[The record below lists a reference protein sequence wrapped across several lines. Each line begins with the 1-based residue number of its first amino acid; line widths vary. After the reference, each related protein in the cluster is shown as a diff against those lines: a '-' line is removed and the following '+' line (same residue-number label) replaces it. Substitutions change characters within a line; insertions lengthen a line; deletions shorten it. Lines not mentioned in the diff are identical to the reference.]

1 MAINYNIPNKVR
13 VVQEAILIRHSI
25 EFEVDRPVQAWQW
38 MNQTRSIPDQCD
50 WVRPEVIDAWR
61 RCLEDYQLPLGNYA
75 NWDKYPISHSSI
87 ETVNKIDHVDH
98 QVKHI
103 EEVIKH
109 LSHNFTVFLKEAGV
123 MMVLTAADGRL
134 LYVTGEKHLLSSF
147 MERMHRQGANW
158 HEPVLGN
165 NGIGTAIKLKK
176 PIAFQ
181 GMEHFL
187 SVLHPFTTVGY
198 PLLDDAGDLLA
209 VIGLVSDHH
218 ECMNSL
224 FAFLHLICVLVNTNL
239 PIAQN
244 NSAQERVLE
253 KIQFKPAKK
262 QPTLQNETGISKE
275 LDLLI
280 QKAVKL
286 QAYKIPILITGE
298 SGVGKD
304 HFVNLLK
311 QAGPRK
317 NAPFIAINCASIPRD
332 LIESE
337 LFGYESGSFTGARS
351 NGKPGKFMLA
361 DKGILFLDE
370 IGDMSFDLQSTLLRV
385 LETSEFTP
393 VGGCM
398 PIRVDVQVVAATN
411 VQLIEA
417 VEAGRFRRDL
427 YYRLNGAQIHLLP
440 LRERPDKKM
449 IIHHILQRELETIS
463 ELEPEPFHICPE
475 VISLIERHPWPGNIR
490 QLINVIRATLY
501 TASSSFITKQ
511 DLPLDFMSELKQ
523 NDEDWQ
529 SSEALSSLI
538 AMPLN
543 NDVPTMSL
551 SNWELHGIKTALKE
565 CDGNISLAA
574 KKLGITRST
583 LYKKLDHFRLDK
595 TGVGLST

>member
-1 MAINYNIPNKVR
+1 MTIDYKIPSKVR
-13 VVQEAILIRHSI
+13 IIQEALLVRHTL
-25 EFEVDRPVQAWQW
+25 EFEVDRPVQAWHW
-38 MNQTRSIPDQCD
+38 MNQTRSIPDQGD
-50 WVRPEVIDAWR
+50 WVRPEVTDAWR

-75 NWDKYPISHSSI
+75 NWEKYSISNN
-87 ETVNKIDHVDH
+87 TVDTHH
-98 QVKHI
+98 QVRHI
-103 EEVIKH
+103 EELIKH
-109 LSHNFTVFLKEAGV
+109 LSHNFTVFLQEAGV

-147 MERMHRQGANW
+147 MTGMYSQGASW
-158 HEPVLGN
+158 DEPVLGN
-165 NGIGTAIKLKK
+165 NGIGTAKILKK

-181 GMEHFL
+181 GMGHFL

-198 PLLDDAGDLLA
+198 PLLDDAGNLLA
-209 VIGLVSDHH
+209 VIGLVSNHH

-239 PIAQN
+239 PLAQN
-244 NSAQERVLE
+244 KSAQERVLE
-253 KIQFKPAKK
+253 RIHFKTAKA
-262 QPTLQNETGISKE
+262 QGNLQNESGISE
-275 LDLLI
+275 DLDLLI
-280 QKAVKL
+280 KKAVKL
-286 QAYKIPILITGE
+286 QEHKIPILITGE

-304 HFVNLLK
+304 HFVNLIK

-337 LFGYESGSFTGARS
+337 LFGYEAGSFTGARS
-351 NGKPGKFMLA
+351 NGKPGKFKLA

-393 VGGCM
+393 VGGCS
-398 PIRVDVQVVAATN
+398 PVRVDVQVVAATN

-427 YYRLNGAQIHLLP
+427 YYRLNGAQIHLPP

-449 IIHHILQRELETIS
+449 IIHHILQRELNTIS
-463 ELEPEPFHICPE
+463 VEEPFQICPE
-475 VISLIERHPWPGNIR
+475 VITLIERHPWPGNIR

-501 TASSSFITKQ
+501 TASHSFISKQ
-511 DLPLDFMSELKQ
+511 DLPLDFMAELKQ
-523 NDEDWQ
+523 NEVNWQ
-529 SSEALSSLI
+529 STDIIQSVMS
-538 AMPLN
+538 MPLN
-543 NDVPTMSL
+543 NDAPIKSL
-551 SNWELHGIKTALKE
+551 SSWELHGIKTALKE

-574 KKLGITRST
+574 KRLGITRST
-583 LYKKLDHFRLDK
+583 LYKKLDRFRLDK
-595 TGVGLST
+595 TGEGLLV

>member
-1 MAINYNIPNKVR
+1 MAISYNIPHKVR
-13 VVQEAILIRHSI
+13 VIQEAILIRHSM
-25 EFEVDRPVQAWQW
+25 EFEIDRPIQAWQW
-38 MNQTRSIPDQCD
+38 MNQTRSIPDQND
-50 WVRPEVIDAWR
+50 WVRPEVTDAWR
-61 RCLEDYQLPLGNYA
+61 RCLEDYQLPLGNYS
-75 NWDKYPISHSSI
+75 NWDKFLVTRNTQISG
-87 ETVNKIDHVDH
+87 TTAGNH
-98 QVKHI
+98 QQVEHI
-103 EEVIKH
+103 EDLIKQ

-134 LYVTGEKHLLSSF
+134 LYGMGEKHLLSSF
-147 MERMHRQGANW
+147 MDGMHQHDANW
-158 HEPVLGN
+158 LEPILGN

-198 PLLDDAGDLLA
+198 PLLDDEGDLLA
-209 VIGLVSDHH
+209 VIGLISDHH

-224 FAFLHLICVLVNTNL
+224 FAFLHLICVLINTNL
-239 PIAQN
+239 PIAQDN
-244 NSAQERVLE
+244 RAQEQVLE
-253 KIQFKPAKK
+253 KFQFKSANKHS
-262 QPTLQNETGISKE
+262 TLNNETEISNE
-275 LDLLI
+275 LDLLLH
-280 QKAVKL
+280 KAIKL
-286 QAYKIPILITGE
+286 QSYKVPILITGE

-317 NAPFIAINCASIPRD
+317 DASFIAINCASIPRD

-337 LFGYESGSFTGARS
+337 LFGYEAGSFTGARN

-393 VGGCM
+393 VGGST
-398 PIRVDVQVVAATN
+398 PIRVDVQVIAATN
-411 VQLIEA
+411 VPLLEA

-440 LRERPDKKM
+440 LRERPDKKT
-449 IIHHILQRELETIS
+449 IIHLILQRELATIS
-463 ELEPEPFHICPE
+463 ELEPEPFQICPE
-475 VISLIERHPWPGNIR
+475 VINLIERHPWPGNIR

-501 TASSSFITKQ
+501 TASSPIIGVN
-511 DLPLDFMSELKQ
+511 DLPLDFMLELKL
-523 NDEDWQ
+523 NDET
-529 SSEALSSLI
+529 SLTNNSLQLPI
-538 AMPLN
+538 ASPLIN
-543 NDVPTMSL
+543 NATTMSL
-551 SNWELHGIKTALKE
+551 SNWELQGIKIALKDS
-565 CDGNISLAA
+565 DGNISMAA

-583 LYKKLDHFRLDK
+583 LYKKLDYFRLDK
-595 TGVGLST
+595 TGVGLLA

>member
-1 MAINYNIPNKVR
+1 MTIDYKIPNKVR
-13 VVQEAILIRHSI
+13 IIQEALLVRHTI
-25 EFEVDRPVQAWQW
+25 EFEVDRPAQAWQW
-38 MNQTRSIPDQCD
+38 MNQSRSIPSQGE
-50 WVRPEVIDAWR
+50 WVRPEVTEAWQ
-61 RCLEDYQLPLGNYA
+61 RCLEDYHLPLGNYA
-75 NWDKYPISHSSI
+75 NREKYPIS
-87 ETVNKIDHVDH
+87 TNTFNTDLHV
-98 QVKHI
+98 KNI
-103 EEVIKH
+103 EELIKH
-109 LSHNFTVFLKEAGV
+109 LSHNFTVFLREAGV
-123 MMVLTAADGRL
+123 MMVLTDADGRL
-134 LYVTGEKHLLSSF
+134 LYVSGENHLLSSF
-147 MERMHRQGANW
+147 MDQMYVQGANW
-158 HEPVLGN
+158 HEPALGN
-165 NGIGTAIKLKK
+165 NGIGTAIILKK

-198 PLLDDAGDLLA
+198 PLLDDDGNLLA
-209 VIGLVSDHH
+209 VIGLVSNHH

-239 PIAQN
+239 PLAQN
-244 NSAQERVLE
+244 KVAQERALE
-253 KIQFKPAKK
+253 KFHFKPVVK
-262 QPTLQNETGISKE
+262 QADLQNESGISE
-275 LDLLI
+275 ALDLLI

-286 QAYKIPILITGE
+286 QAHKIPILITGE

-317 NAPFIAINCASIPRD
+317 GAPFIAINCASIPRD

-337 LFGYESGSFTGARS
+337 LFGYEAGSFTGARS
-351 NGKPGKFMLA
+351 NGKPGKFKLA

-393 VGGCM
+393 VGGSS

-427 YYRLNGAQIHLLP
+427 YYRLNGAQIHLPP

-449 IIHHILQRELETIS
+449 IIHHILQRELDTIS
-463 ELEPEPFHICPE
+463 VAEPFEICPE

-501 TASSSFITKQ
+501 TASNSFISKQ
-511 DLPLDFMSELKQ
+511 DLPLDFMAELRL
-523 NDEDWQ
+523 NGDDWQ
-529 SSEALSSLI
+529 SADCIQSFISLPFASNGTIKSLSS
-538 AMPLN
+538 
-543 NDVPTMSL
+543 
-551 SNWELHGIKTALKE
+551 WELHGIKTALKE
-565 CDGNISLAA
+565 SDGNISLAA
-574 KKLGITRST
+574 KNLGITRTT
-583 LYKKLDHFRLDK
+583 LYKKLEHFRLDK
-595 TGVGLST
+595 TGEGLVA

>member
-1 MAINYNIPNKVR
+1 MTIDYKIPNKVR
-13 VVQEAILIRHSI
+13 IIQEALLVRHTL
-25 EFEVDRPVQAWQW
+25 EFEVDRPVQAWHW
-38 MNQTRSIPDQCD
+38 MNQTRSIPDQGD
-50 WVRPEVIDAWR
+50 WVRPEVTDAWR
-61 RCLEDYQLPLGNYA
+61 RCLEDYQLPLGNYV
-75 NWDKYPISHSSI
+75 NWEKYSI
-87 ETVNKIDHVDH
+87 TNNTVDTNY
-98 QVKHI
+98 QVRHI
-103 EEVIKH
+103 EELIKH
-109 LSHNFTVFLKEAGV
+109 LSHNFTVFLQEAGV

-134 LYVTGEKHLLSSF
+134 LYVTGEKHLLNSF
-147 MERMHRQGANW
+147 MTGMYSQGANW

-165 NGIGTAIKLKK
+165 NGIGTAIVLKK

-198 PLLDDAGDLLA
+198 PLLDDAGSLLA
-209 VIGLVSDHH
+209 VIGLVSNHH

-239 PIAQN
+239 PLAQN
-244 NSAQERVLE
+244 KNAQERVLE
-253 KIQFKPAKK
+253 GIHFKPAKA
-262 QPTLQNETGISKE
+262 QATLQNESGISE
-275 LDLLI
+275 DLDFLI

-286 QAYKIPILITGE
+286 QEHKIPILITGE

-337 LFGYESGSFTGARS
+337 LFGYEAGSFTGARS
-351 NGKPGKFMLA
+351 NGKPGKFKLA

-393 VGGCM
+393 VGGCS
-398 PIRVDVQVVAATN
+398 PVRVDVQVVAATN

-427 YYRLNGAQIHLLP
+427 YYRLNGAQIHLPP

-449 IIHHILQRELETIS
+449 IIHQILQRELNTIS
-463 ELEPEPFHICPE
+463 AAEPFQICPE

-501 TASSSFITKQ
+501 TASNSFISKQ
-511 DLPLDFMSELKQ
+511 DLPLDFMAELKQ
-523 NDEDWQ
+523 SEVNWQ
-529 SSEALSSLI
+529 STDIIQSVMS
-538 AMPLN
+538 MPLN
-543 NDVPTMSL
+543 NDAPIKSL
-551 SNWELHGIKTALKE
+551 SSWELHGIKTALKE
-565 CDGNISLAA
+565 CNGNISLAA
-574 KKLGITRST
+574 KRLGITRST

-595 TGVGLST
+595 TGEGLLV

>member
-1 MAINYNIPNKVR
+1 MTIDYKIPNKVR
-13 VVQEAILIRHSI
+13 IIQEALLVRHTI

-38 MNQTRSIPDQCD
+38 MNQTRSLPDQCD

-61 RCLEDYQLPLGNYA
+61 RCLEDYHLPLGNYA
-75 NWDKYPISHSSI
+75 NLEKYPLTSN
-87 ETVNKIDHVDH
+87 TVDTDHKVR
-98 QVKHI
+98 HI
-103 EEVIKH
+103 EELIKH
-109 LSHNFTVFLKEAGV
+109 LSHNFTVFLQEAGV

-134 LYVTGEKHLLSSF
+134 LYVTGEKHLLNSF
-147 MERMHRQGANW
+147 MTGMYEQGANW

-165 NGIGTAIKLKK
+165 NGIGTAIILKK

-198 PLLDDAGDLLA
+198 PLLDDAGSLLA
-209 VIGLVSDHH
+209 VIGLVSNHH

-239 PIAQN
+239 PLAQN
-244 NSAQERVLE
+244 KGAQERVLE
-253 KIQFKPAKK
+253 KIHLKPAIN
-262 QPTLQNETGISKE
+262 QPNLQNETGVSDA

-280 QKAVKL
+280 KKAVKL
-286 QAYKIPILITGE
+286 QEHKIPILITSE

-337 LFGYESGSFTGARS
+337 LFGYEAGSFTGARS
-351 NGKPGKFMLA
+351 NGKPGKFKLA

-393 VGGCM
+393 VGGYS

-427 YYRLNGAQIHLLP
+427 YYRLNGAQIHLPP
-440 LRERPDKKM
+440 LRERPDKKV
-449 IIHHILQRELETIS
+449 IIHHILQRELKAIS
-463 ELEPEPFHICPE
+463 VTEPFQICPE

-501 TASSSFITKQ
+501 SASNVYISKQ
-511 DLPLDFMSELKQ
+511 DLPPDFIAELKQ
-523 NDEDWQ
+523 NRDDWQ
-529 SSEALSSLI
+529 LADRIPSFLS
-538 AMPLN
+538 MPLN
-543 NDVPTMSL
+543 NEASIMSL
-551 SNWELHGIKTALKE
+551 SSWELHGIKTALKE

-574 KKLGITRST
+574 KRLGITRST
-583 LYKKLDHFRLDK
+583 LYKKLDHFRLDRM
-595 TGVGLST
+595 GEGLLI

>member
-1 MAINYNIPNKVR
+1 MTINYEIPNKVR
-13 VVQEAILIRHSI
+13 IIQEAILVRHAI
-25 EFEVDRPVQAWQW
+25 EFEIDRPVQAWQW
-38 MNQTRSIPDQCD
+38 MNQTRSVPDQCD
-50 WVRPEVIDAWR
+50 WVRSEVTDAWR

-75 NWDKYPISHSSI
+75 HWEKYPITSK
-87 ETVNKIDHVDH
+87 TIDTDDPSNTEH

-103 EEVIKH
+103 EDLIKH
-109 LSHNFTVFLKEAGV
+109 LSHNFTVFLQEAGV
-123 MMVLTAADGRL
+123 MMVLTDSEGSL
-134 LYVTGEKHLLSSF
+134 LTVTGEKHLLSSF
-147 MERMHRQGANW
+147 MDRMHCRGTHW

-176 PIAFQ
+176 PVAFQ

-198 PLLDDAGDLLA
+198 PLLDDEGNLMA

-224 FAFLHLICVLVNTNL
+224 FAFLHLICVLVNTSL

-244 NSAQERVLE
+244 DKAQERVLE
-253 KIQFKPAKK
+253 KIQFKPAKR
-262 QPTLQNETGISKE
+262 QPILQNETGISKE

-286 QAYKIPILITGE
+286 QTYKIPILITGE

-317 NAPFIAINCASIPRD
+317 NSPFLAINCASIPRD

-351 NGKPGKFMLA
+351 NGKPGKFLLA

-393 VGGCM
+393 VGGSS

-427 YYRLNGAQIHLLP
+427 YYRLNGAQIHLSP
-440 LRERPDKKM
+440 LRDRADKKM
-449 IIHHILQRELETIS
+449 IIHHILQRELDTIS
-463 ELEPEPFHICPE
+463 ELEPEPFQICPE

-501 TASSSFITKQ
+501 TASSPFITIK
-511 DLPLDFMSELKQ
+511 DLPLDFISELKQ
-523 NDEDWQ
+523 NG
-529 SSEALSSLI
+529 SECQLTEINQSLI
-538 AMPLN
+538 GIPLSN
-543 NDVPTMSL
+543 EASTMSL
-551 SNWELHGIKTALKE
+551 SDWELHGIKTALKE
-565 CDGNISLAA
+565 CGGNISLAA

-583 LYKKLDHFRLDK
+583 LYKKLDHFQLDK
-595 TGVGLST
+595 TGVGLMV

>member
-1 MAINYNIPNKVR
+1 MTINYEIPNKVR
-13 VVQEAILIRHSI
+13 IIQEAILVRHAI
-25 EFEVDRPVQAWQW
+25 EFEIDRPVQAWQW
-38 MNQTRSIPDQCD
+38 MNQTRSVPDQCD
-50 WVRPEVIDAWR
+50 WVRSEVTDAWR

-75 NWDKYPISHSSI
+75 HWEKYPITSK
-87 ETVNKIDHVDH
+87 TIDTDDPSNTEH

-103 EEVIKH
+103 EDLIKH
-109 LSHNFTVFLKEAGV
+109 LSHNFTVFLQEAGV
-123 MMVLTAADGRL
+123 MMVLTDSEGRL
-134 LYVTGEKHLLSSF
+134 LTVTGEKHLLSSF
-147 MERMHRQGANW
+147 MDRMHCRGTHW

-176 PIAFQ
+176 PVAFQ

-198 PLLDDAGDLLA
+198 PLLDDEGNLMA
-209 VIGLVSDHH
+209 VIGLVSVHL

-224 FAFLHLICVLVNTNL
+224 FAFLHLICVLVNTSL

-244 NSAQERVLE
+244 DKAQERVLE
-253 KIQFKPAKK
+253 KIQFKPTKR
-262 QPTLQNETGISKE
+262 QPILQNETGISKE

-286 QAYKIPILITGE
+286 QTYKIPILITGE

-317 NAPFIAINCASIPRD
+317 NAPFLAINCASIPRD

-351 NGKPGKFMLA
+351 NGKPGKFLLA

-393 VGGCM
+393 VGGSS

-411 VQLIEA
+411 VYLIEA

-427 YYRLNGAQIHLLP
+427 YYRLNGAQIHLSP
-440 LRERPDKKM
+440 LRDRADKKL
-449 IIHHILQRELETIS
+449 IIHHILQRELDTIS
-463 ELEPEPFHICPE
+463 ELEPEPFQICPE

-501 TASSSFITKQ
+501 TASSPFITIK
-511 DLPLDFMSELKQ
+511 DLPLDFISELKQ
-523 NDEDWQ
+523 NG
-529 SSEALSSLI
+529 SECQLTEINQSLI
-538 AMPLN
+538 GIPLSN
-543 NDVPTMSL
+543 EASTMSL
-551 SNWELHGIKTALKE
+551 SDWELHGIKTALKE
-565 CDGNISLAA
+565 CGGNISLAA
-574 KKLGITRST
+574 KQLGITRST
-583 LYKKLDHFRLDK
+583 LYKKLDHFQLDK
-595 TGVGLST
+595 TGVGLMV

>member
-1 MAINYNIPNKVR
+1 MTINYEIPNKVR
-13 VVQEAILIRHSI
+13 IIQEAILVRHAI
-25 EFEVDRPVQAWQW
+25 EFEIDRPVQAWQW
-38 MNQTRSIPDQCD
+38 MNQTRSVPDQCD
-50 WVRPEVIDAWR
+50 WVRSEVTDAWR

-75 NWDKYPISHSSI
+75 HWEKYPITSK
-87 ETVNKIDHVDH
+87 TIDTDDPSNTEH

-103 EEVIKH
+103 EDLIKH
-109 LSHNFTVFLKEAGV
+109 LSHNFTVFLQEAGV
-123 MMVLTAADGRL
+123 MMVLTDSEGSL
-134 LYVTGEKHLLSSF
+134 LTVTGEKHLLSSF
-147 MERMHRQGANW
+147 MDRMHCRGTHW

-176 PIAFQ
+176 PVAFQ

-198 PLLDDAGDLLA
+198 PLLDDEGNLMA

-224 FAFLHLICVLVNTNL
+224 FAFLHLICVLVNTSL

-244 NSAQERVLE
+244 DKAQERVLE
-253 KIQFKPAKK
+253 KIQFKPAKR
-262 QPTLQNETGISKE
+262 QPILQNETGISKE

-286 QAYKIPILITGE
+286 QTYKIPILITGE

-317 NAPFIAINCASIPRD
+317 NAPFLAINCASIPRD

-351 NGKPGKFMLA
+351 NGKPGKFLLA

-393 VGGCM
+393 VGGSS

-427 YYRLNGAQIHLLP
+427 YYRLNGAQIHLSP
-440 LRERPDKKM
+440 LRDRADKKM
-449 IIHHILQRELETIS
+449 IIHHILQRELDTIS
-463 ELEPEPFHICPE
+463 ELEPEPFQICPE

-501 TASSSFITKQ
+501 TASSPFITIK
-511 DLPLDFMSELKQ
+511 DLPLDFISELKQ
-523 NDEDWQ
+523 NG
-529 SSEALSSLI
+529 SECQLTEINQSLI
-538 AMPLN
+538 GIPLSN
-543 NDVPTMSL
+543 EASTMSL
-551 SNWELHGIKTALKE
+551 SDWELHGIKTALKE
-565 CDGNISLAA
+565 CGGNISLAA

-583 LYKKLDHFRLDK
+583 LYKKLDHFQLDK
-595 TGVGLST
+595 TGVGLMV